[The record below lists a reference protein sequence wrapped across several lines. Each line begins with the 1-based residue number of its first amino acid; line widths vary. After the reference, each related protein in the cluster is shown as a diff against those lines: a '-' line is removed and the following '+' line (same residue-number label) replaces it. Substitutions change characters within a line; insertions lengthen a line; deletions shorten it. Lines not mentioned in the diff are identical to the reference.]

1 MDHWPNWNI
10 FSKFLTLKL
19 ENRIQDDYELYFS
32 VLKLCCELSDKQ
44 KFCDNIE
51 IIGFLKNV
59 NGYIN
64 EELFG
69 ANEIVVKGLVIV
81 ILGNYLNV
89 QDDVDGPDRYFV
101 F

>member
-19 ENRIQDDYELYFS
+19 ENRIQ
-32 VLKLCCELSDKQ
+32 DKQ